1 MEPRFTRGEY
11 WLLETVV
18 EREFEVWALI
28 WSDLELYLN
37 KKGHELT
44 RKSVVETLH
53 RLLSSGLIYAKS
65 EATGFISTDEQIERA
80 LDEPLPWRTHSV
92 FISTYQQ
99 IELALDEPKSKDFH
113 PLDLEKITCYGLTQ
127 EGGAQWEAF
136 AAPDW
141 QKYIAGG
148 WGYQFSDE
156 DEYCWEL
163 ICADKAWL
171 EAYIESLCYHDHDHK
186 EVISESVAW
195 DYVTPWQATYWKQ
208 LDGGHRVRFQDQVKT
223 ELDFIQPPSLE
234 FFYQGWYAWR

>member
-11 WLLETVV
+11 WILETVV
-18 EREFEVWALI
+18 KYQLRVCDLI
-28 WSDLELYLN
+28 YRDLELLLN
-37 KKGHELT
+37 KREHGLT
-44 RKSVVETLH
+44 RKSLIETFH
-53 RLLSSGLIYAKS
+53 RLLSSGLIYAKNKT
-65 EATGFISTDEQIERA
+65 TG
-80 LDEPLPWRTHSV
+80 

-127 EGGAQWEAF
+127 EGGTQWEAF
-136 AAPDW
+136 AAPNW

-156 DEYCWEL
+156 DEYGWEL

-171 EAYIESLCYHDHDHK
+171 ESYIEALCYHDHDYK

-208 LDGGHRVRFQDQVKT
+208 LDGGHRIRFQDQAKT

-234 FFYQGWYAWR
+234 SFYRGWYAWQ